1 MYFFSQNSFFVIN
14 LFLFY
19 FEEKHIFF
27 NQKHDL
33 SYPNLLWSVKKFLNK
48 KKKLIFQL
56 SLYEY
61 MKK

>member
-27 NQKHDL
+27 NKKHDL
-33 SYPNLLWSVKKFLNK
+33 HIQTYYDPSRNV
-48 KKKLIFQL
+48 
-56 SLYEY
+56 
-61 MKK
+61 